1 MSTESENPKSE
12 LPRRNKRDGAP
23 RRLGQWLYDW
33 CFPVS
38 ERSHGYYGYS
48 YSGQV
53 RQNRV
58 KWLWRR
64 LRRLARR
71 SFVGSAF
78 REVKARWYDW
88 WHPVSDKVHTHYYYG
103 YGGIRR
109 NRLVRAWHRLK
120 RFVRHSFV
128 GRGYK
133 TLVYRLYDWWY
144 PPPGETHSYAA
155 YGYRRLSRLGLA
167 WNRARQ
173 RLHSS
178 WLGRKSRA
186 LAGALYEWYF
196 PVGEGSD
203 GGYGYGYGYGS
214 YRRVSRPVL
223 FVRRTLRWFRR
234 TWLGRKSR
242 ALAGALY
249 EWYFP
254 VGEGSGGGYGYGYGY
269 GSYRRVSRPVLLVRR
284 GVRWFRRTWL
294 GRKMGWVLDE
304 ADELIFQVRI
314 QAAQDFAWKQIRL
327 RLRRWQTW
335 AMLVCLIAATWAGYK
350 YGLPRYHQ
358 YVEQK
363 YALQAQ
369 RFVAK
374 GDVPRAML
382 RARQVFTL
390 NPDNPVALRV
400 FADLADYFGSPYAL
414 YWRQRLVLL
423 NPDPTNHLALARTAL
438 RAEAFPFPTA
448 TKALNEIAPASR
460 QSPAYH
466 LVAGALAVK
475 LSDLQSAEQHYAEA
489 LKLNPDDPV
498 NRMSL
503 AVVRLQSRDP
513 KLIAD
518 SRTTLELLRTD
529 RQLGL
534 LATRSLVGE
543 SIARGEFGRAETFS
557 QQILTNQQ
565 VSFSDRIV
573 HLAILNAGK
582 SPRFETF
589 LGETKKHAEENP
601 FYVGELASWLNRFGF
616 AQAALDWLNGL
627 PARLTKQG
635 MVPIAVADSYV
646 ALGQWKGLAVFLEK
660 ERWMELDAVR
670 IGMMALASWK
680 EFGSERYSITWQQ
693 AILLAARSPTMLN
706 TLAEMAA
713 GWGWKQETGDVL
725 WFAVRKYPS
734 ENWPLTALENLY
746 TRQRDTAGLR
756 RVFQAMVKK
765 DPKNALARNN
775 FAMVS
780 LLLGADE
787 AEAHRYAAELHAAE
801 PENPVFASTY
811 AFSLYRQGRP
821 QEAVQALRALGLAR
835 LDDPSLA
842 AYYGVFLSAAGD
854 TQTARTYLDKSA
866 KACLLPEEQALV
878 ERAKKAM

>member
-1 MSTESENPKSE
+1 MSTESENPNSE
-12 LPRRNKRDGAP
+12 LPPRNKREDAP
-23 RRLGQWLYDW
+23 RRLGQWWSGWWFFRMFSRLASWLYDL
-33 CFPVS
+33 CFPFS

-48 YSGQV
+48 GPS

-64 LRRLARR
+64 LRRLVRK

-78 REVKARWYDW
+78 REGRARWYDW
-88 WHPVSDKVHTHYYYG
+88 WYPVSEVHTYSYYG
-103 YGGIRR
+103 YGQVRR
-109 NRLVRAWHRLK
+109 NRLVRDWHRLK
-120 RFVRHSFV
+120 RFVRHSFL
-128 GRGYK
+128 GRAYRA
-133 TLVYRLYDWWY
+133 LAHRLYAWWY
-144 PPPGETHSYAA
+144 PPSGEIQPYPA

-167 WNRARQ
+167 WSRAR
-173 RLHSS
+173 RRWHSS
-178 WLGRKSRA
+178 WLGRKYQA

-196 PVGEGSD
+196 PLVEGS
-203 GGYGYGYGYGS
+203 GYGYGYGYGS
-214 YRRVSRPVL
+214 YH
-223 FVRRTLRWFRR
+223 
-234 TWLGRKSR
+234 
-242 ALAGALY
+242 
-249 EWYFP
+249 
-254 VGEGSGGGYGYGYGY
+254 
-269 GSYRRVSRPVLLVRR
+269 RVSRPVLLVRQ
-284 GVRWFRRTWL
+284 GIRWFRRTWL

-304 ADELIFQVRI
+304 AEDLIFQVRT
-314 QAAQDFAWKQIRL
+314 QAAQDFAWRNIQR

-335 AMLVCLIAATWAGYK
+335 AMLVCLFAATWAGYK
-350 YGLPRYHQ
+350 YGLPRYRH
-358 YVEQK
+358 YTEQK

-369 RFVAK
+369 RFISK
-374 GDVPRAML
+374 GDAPRAML
-382 RARQVFTL
+382 RARQVFSL
-390 NPDNPVALRV
+390 NPNNPVALRI
-400 FADLADYFGSPYAL
+400 FADFADYFGSPYAL

-423 NPDPTNHLALARTAL
+423 NPDPTNRLALARTAL
-438 RAEAFPFPTA
+438 RAEAFPFPIA

-460 QSPAYH
+460 QSSAYH

-475 LSDLQSAEQHYAEA
+475 LSNLQAAEQHYAEA

-513 KLIAD
+513 KLITD

-543 SIARGEFGRAETFS
+543 SIARGEFGRAEMFS

-589 LGETKKHAEENP
+589 LGETKKHAEENSY
-601 FYVGELASWLNRFGF
+601 YVGELASWLNRFGF

-635 MVPIAVADSYV
+635 MVPIAIADSYV
-646 ALGQWKGLAVFLEK
+646 ALGRWKGLAGYLEK

-670 IGMMALASWK
+670 IGMMAFASRK
-680 EFGSERYSITWQQ
+680 EFGDERYSATWQQ

-713 GWGWKQETGDVL
+713 GWGWKQETSDVL

-734 ENWPLTALENLY
+734 ESWPLTALEKLY

-765 DPKNALARNN
+765 DPKDAQARNN

-780 LLLGADE
+780 LLLGEDV
-787 AEAHRYAAELHAAE
+787 AEAHRAAAELHAAE

-811 AFSLYRQGRP
+811 AFSLYRRGRP
-821 QEAVQALRALGLAR
+821 QEAVQALRALGLDR

-854 TQTARTYLDKSA
+854 AQTARTYLGKSA
-866 KACLLPEEQALV
+866 KAFLLPEEQALV